1 MKVRPDLTNKI
12 RSDTDAGT
20 GRSGAKAIGHS
31 FSNIF
36 SEQAARRPVGE
47 PLSELPKHSGRGQSP
62 SPTRYAPTR
71 HAHHPANAPQ
81 HKAITVTQAN
91 RLAKYAPTIQECSKK
106 YNVPVELICG
116 VILQESGG
124 NHKAVSHAG
133 AKGLMQLM
141 PGTAKRFG
149 VTNSFDAR
157 QNIDGGTKY
166 LRFLLDRFKGDY
178 RLALAGYNAGERN
191 VEKYGNKIPPF
202 AETRAY
208 VPNVLGYADAIW
220 SVLHPQPPAQVASA
234 TLPTFAKKV

>member
-1 MKVRPDLTNKI
+1 MKVRPDLTNKA
-12 RSDTDAGT
+12 RSTTEAGT
-20 GRSGAKAIGHS
+20 GKSGGAKVIGHS

-36 SEQAARRPVGE
+36 SEQTARRSVA
-47 PLSELPKHSGRGQSP
+47 QDFSP
-62 SPTRYAPTR
+62 ASSSRSKDLRYAPTHR
-71 HAHHPANAPQ
+71 AAHPAHLANARH

-91 RLAKYAPTIQECSKK
+91 RLAKYAPAIQECSKK

-141 PGTAKRFG
+141 PATAKRFG
-149 VTNSFDAR
+149 VANSFDAK

-166 LRFLLDRFKGDY
+166 LRFLLDRFNGDY
-178 RLALAGYNAGERN
+178 KLALAGYNAGEGA
-191 VEKYGNKIPPF
+191 VEKYGNKVPPF

-208 VPNVLGYADAIW
+208 VPNVLAYADTIW
-220 SVLHPQPPAQVASA
+220 AALHPQPPAQVASA